1 MNQNTYLK
9 NYSFDKEG
17 YVMDNIQI
25 VNNIKKLCVQN
36 NISISQLEKIINISP
51 GLISRWKD
59 KTPTLDRLIDISNF
73 FNVTIDT
80 LINGEDSSKTDGR
93 IPLLIRTLYQKTQNI
108 EIDWEVLDVDNPPI
122 QFTKLVYDNL
132 SNKKCDYY
140 YTVYENGCFILSK
153 SYTDSYNKVVLYVI
167 PDSDSLLQSIC
178 NNYEQLHDLFNL
190 VSNNLRKELNN
201 MKANK
206 FISSFLNNATI
217 NNLNEN
223 SLDKTNNEENNIKSN
238 IRHSNVANFNR

>member
-1 MNQNTYLK
+1 
-9 NYSFDKEG
+9 
-17 YVMDNIQI
+17 MDNIQI
-25 VNNIKKLCVQN
+25 VNNIKKLCLQN
-36 NISISQLEKIINISP
+36 NISISQLEKAINISP

-59 KTPTLDRLIDISNF
+59 KIPTLDRLIDISNF

-80 LINGEDSSKTDGR
+80 LINGKDSSKTDGR

-108 EIDWEVLDVDNPPI
+108 EIDWEVLDIDNPPI

-132 SNKKCDYY
+132 SSKKCDYY

-153 SYTDSYNKVVLYVI
+153 PYTDSYNRIVLYVI

-178 NNYEQLHDLFNL
+178 NNYEQLRDLFNL

-201 MKANK
+201 IKSNK
-206 FISSFLNNATI
+206 FIDSFLNNVTLKTLNDNTI
-217 NNLNEN
+217 
-223 SLDKTNNEENNIKSN
+223 DTKDNEELDM
-238 IRHSNVANFNR
+238 RTSNVANFR